1 MYVLFFFSLA
11 LGTSAFFF
19 KMSSSRR
26 CFHNALNTHTH
37 SVEAAT
43 TRFGTSN
50 VKETREGKRAKLSRG
65 RSKEREKSHRN
76 ALGAETD

>member
-1 MYVLFFFSLA
+1 MYVLFPFF
-11 LGTSAFFF
+11 GFGHICIFFLNVIKQKVFSQCF
-19 KMSSSRR
+19 K
-26 CFHNALNTHTH
+26 HTH

-50 VKETREGKRAKLSRG
+50 VKKTREGKRAKLSRG